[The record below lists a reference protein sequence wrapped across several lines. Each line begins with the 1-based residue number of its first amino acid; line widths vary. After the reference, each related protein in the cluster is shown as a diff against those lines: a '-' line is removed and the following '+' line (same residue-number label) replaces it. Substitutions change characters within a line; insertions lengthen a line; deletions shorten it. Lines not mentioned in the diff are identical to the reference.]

1 MNHSAYDLETLQKV
15 CLDGVCHCD
24 WRLTI
29 EGCAETHAMTIVY
42 GIHAALCAMN
52 FIIGSGLLFNRVVLK
67 GHTLFDASAS
77 KGCFRPKPID
87 CMLLFLIIFNIL
99 RFIVSMVLLTDICPD
114 MISRSFLFEFPWQF
128 EYGGFAV
135 YLIGIAQ
142 TLADSHRAIANSWLP
157 SPRLVD
163 IIGGTLFTAPFII
176 NNVFSLSAGILAERD
191 LRLAQLFSRL
201 IYIMWFVYCTTLA
214 ALVAFAGVR
223 LVAILQEHLQKF
235 NTSGPRYVAIQTGIF
250 KIRAVVSIIS
260 IAVMMFAIFLLIF
273 GILREII
280 IINYVGSIVLSIIWN
295 FLGAVSSG
303 GVIIAIL
310 INPKIDDN
318 TNLGLK
324 TSSAERSNSQQ
335 TPQFVTYSN
344 FSAQEYSATA
354 SNHNQNGAHGTL
366 SHNAF
371 DELKLQQLQ
380 YQKVFQKHNQLPH
393 STIDKKIVPE
403 MKISPS
409 GIPLQDSEYFNS
421 SEEKASFRGDRHQSH
436 QVDDDHIED
445 DGENSQMDLVEYA
458 AKN

>member
-1 MNHSAYDLETLQKV
+1 MNHSAYDLETLSRV

-29 EGCAETHAMTIVY
+29 RDCAESEAMTIVY
-42 GIHAALCAMN
+42 GIHAGLSGMN
-52 FIIGSGLLFNRVVLK
+52 FLIGSALLFNRVILK

-87 CMLLFLIIFNIL
+87 CMLLFLIIFNLLRLIL
-99 RFIVSMVLLTDICPD
+99 SIVLLTDICPD
-114 MISRSFLFEFPWQF
+114 MISRSFLYEFAWQF

-176 NNVFSLSAGILAERD
+176 NNVMSLAAGILAESN
-191 LRLAQLFSRL
+191 LHLAQLFTRL
-201 IYIMWFVYCTTLA
+201 LYIMWFVHCSVLSC
-214 ALVAFAGVR
+214 LVAYAGVK
-223 LVAILQEHLQKF
+223 LVAILREHLQKF
-235 NTSGPRYVAIQTGIF
+235 NTSGPRYIAIQTGIF
-250 KIRAVVSIIS
+250 KIRAVVTIIS
-260 IAVMMFAIFLLIF
+260 IAVMMFAVFLLIF

-280 IINYVGSIVLSIIWN
+280 VINYAGSIVLGIVWN
-295 FLGAVSSG
+295 FLGAFSSG
-303 GVIIAIL
+303 GVIIAVL
-310 INPKIDDN
+310 VNPKIDDN

-324 TSSAERSNSQQ
+324 TSSAEKSNSQQ

-344 FSAQEYSATA
+344 FSAQEYSATT
-354 SNHNQNGAHGTL
+354 STNNHGTPGTL

-380 YQKVFQKHNQLPH
+380 YQKVFQKHNQVPH
-393 STIDKKIVPE
+393 SAIDKKPVPE
-403 MKISPS
+403 MKVSAS
-409 GIPLQDSEYFNS
+409 GIPLQDSDYYNV
-421 SEEKASFRGDRHQSH
+421 EEKHSFRGNHHQAH
-436 QVDDDHIED
+436 HVDDDPIVD
-445 DGENSQMDLVEYA
+445 DGEHSQMDLVEYA
-458 AKN
+458 SKN